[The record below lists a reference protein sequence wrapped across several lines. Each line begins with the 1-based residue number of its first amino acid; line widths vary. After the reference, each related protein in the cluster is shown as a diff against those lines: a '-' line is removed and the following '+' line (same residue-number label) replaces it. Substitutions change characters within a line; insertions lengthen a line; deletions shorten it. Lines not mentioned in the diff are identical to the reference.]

1 MSKTY
6 SVQPNYAIYYRSAS
20 LHNPTSTPTINT
32 HNPTP
37 TINTHNPTPTS
48 TPTINTHNQH
58 PHQHRTP
65 FNTPLI
71 CTILGASLHNPA
83 STPTSPPYPGRAFS
97 HLPAPATQQHQT
109 PFNTPPHLHH
119 PGCLTTQPRINTH
132 LNTVPRPRPPFF
144 HPCRLPRPDHPQ
156 PPLAPRR
163 PSADRAPN
171 VKALPNRLR
180 CSARHPPPFT
190 HSHPPPASS
199 LRSMEKE

>member
-32 HNPTP
+32 HNQHPQSNTHNQHP
-37 TINTHNPTPTS
+37 QSNTHINTHKS
-48 TPTINTHNQH
+48 TPTINTHINTE
-58 PHQHRTP
+58 PP

-109 PFNTPPHLHH
+109 PFNTPPSFAPSWVPHYTTPHQH
-119 PGCLTTQPRINTH
+119 PPQHRTPAAPPLFPPLQATAS
-132 LNTVPRPRPPFF
+132 RPP
-144 HPCRLPRPDHPQ
+144 PTPPRTA
-156 PPLAPRR
+156 PPLCGSSSQRQGAPQ
-163 PSADRAPN
+163 
-171 VKALPNRLR
+171 
-180 CSARHPPPFT
+180 
-190 HSHPPPASS
+190 
-199 LRSMEKE
+199 